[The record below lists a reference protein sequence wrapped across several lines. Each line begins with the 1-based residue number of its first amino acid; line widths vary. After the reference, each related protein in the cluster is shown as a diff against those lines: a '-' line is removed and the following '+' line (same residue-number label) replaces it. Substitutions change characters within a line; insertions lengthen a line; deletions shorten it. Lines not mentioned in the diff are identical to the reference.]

1 MKTILTLLAVSL
13 VAAALPV
20 SASAGHS
27 AGAIDVPSASHSER
41 YVPFVT
47 DFPSRAPAAVPAAAA
62 ATTEGFD
69 ALDAAV
75 GAAVGLALGA
85 LGAASLP
92 ALRRREGVAST

>member
-1 MKTILTLLAVSL
+1 MKTLILVASLA
-13 VAAALPV
+13 AAALPV

-27 AGAIDVPSASHSER
+27 PGVTDVPSAAHAER

-47 DFPSRAPAAVPAAAA
+47 DFPSRAPEAAPAAAA
-62 ATTEGFD
+62 ASSEGFD